1 MSNNFR
7 LVVFDLDGTLARPRS
22 GWIYIHSLLGTEV
35 GSKESEKLYFSGK
48 ISWQEWAERDARLW
62 AGASLEKILNASKR
76 CPLTPGAMKTVK
88 TLQKAGYEVVIISAG
103 LLPIARAVA
112 DRLGISRV
120 FANELIDDGEAL
132 TGEVKTW
139 VSASNKHE
147 VLRGLL
153 EEMKLEPNQVV
164 AVGDDFSM
172 IPLFKEV
179 GLSIAFNP
187 MDSSVGESAKIVV
200 KDRNLSSV
208 LPHILGHDHQDA

>member
-1 MSNNFR
+1 MSDHFR
-7 LVVFDLDGTLARPRS
+7 LVVFDLDGTLVRPRS
-22 GWIYIHSLLGTEV
+22 GWIYIHSLLGTEG

-62 AGASLEKILNASKR
+62 SGASLEKILNASKR
-76 CPLTPGAMKTVK
+76 CPLNPGAIKAVK

-103 LLPIARAVA
+103 LLPIARAVG

-120 FANELIDDGEAL
+120 FANELKDDGEAL
-132 TGEVKTW
+132 TGEVKTR

-153 EEMKLEPNQVV
+153 EEMELESHQVV

-172 IPLFKEV
+172 IPLFREV

-208 LPHILGHDHQDA
+208 LPHILGHDYSEA

>member
-1 MSNNFR
+1 MSNHFR

-22 GWIYIHSLLGTEV
+22 GWIYIHSLLGTEG

-62 AGASLEKILNASKR
+62 AGASLEKISNASKR
-76 CPLTPGAMKTVK
+76 IPLNPGAVKAVK

-103 LLPIARAVA
+103 LMPIARAVA
-112 DRLGISRV
+112 DRLGISRA
-120 FANELIDDGEAL
+120 FANELVDDGEAL

-153 EEMKLEPNQVV
+153 EEMKLEPHQVV

-172 IPLFKEV
+172 IPLFREV

-200 KDRNLSSV
+200 KDRDLSSV
-208 LPHILGHDHQDA
+208 LQHILGHGHPDA